1 MLNKTF
7 RLPAD
12 LVERL
17 SIVAQNQGVSLNNL
31 VKQCCEYAL
40 SNLDTSKESVLK
52 NKKYFSLLF
61 IHSLFSPKIKEN
73 LQICGVKNFC
83 VILLLY
89 IRID

>member
-40 SNLDTSKESVLK
+40 VIWTQVK
-52 NKKYFSLLF
+52 
-61 IHSLFSPKIKEN
+61 SP
-73 LQICGVKNFC
+73 F
-83 VILLLY
+83 
-89 IRID
+89 